1 MNVTPA
7 EPVAKTFWVGAD
19 TYTGTTWVPSG
30 TGSTRKSRVF
40 GQYLENAFRLAP
52 GGLVFIQ
59 KIVDEFRATA
69 AYGQAP
75 GRPLPNMRRTWNRF
89 SVNARVPARMAPEA
103 ALKHLYSDTYT
114 VSNNA
119 RMRGRDAGMSG
130 FHEQAGAVE
139 VQPDAFLPGEGG
151 DAPHFVI
158 AEHGVVHAPYRR
170 LNANDADIRLYPAGA
185 AAPHRVLHLR

>member
-1 MNVTPA
+1 MLRRLSR
-7 EPVAKTFWVGAD
+7 VAKAFWVGAGHVYGHD
-19 TYTGTTWVPSG
+19 VGAVRNG
-30 TGSTRKSRVF
+30 LDAKSRVF

-59 KIVDEFRATA
+59 EIVDEFQGHCGVRPGTGQATA
-69 AYGQAP
+69 EHAAHMEQVLGERPRASQNGP
-75 GRPLPNMRRTWNRF
+75 GSSIEALVQRHVHGIEQRGVLRR
-89 SVNARVPARMAPEA
+89 
-103 ALKHLYSDTYT
+103 
-114 VSNNA
+114 
-119 RMRGRDAGMSG
+119 RDAGVSG